1 MCERERKNQIEC
13 VKKLLKENRQN
24 LTMKSKQQ
32 TVIQKETKTDQ
43 ERRNN
48 KKITKKREQRQAYNR
63 RLERN

>member
-1 MCERERKNQIEC
+1 
-13 VKKLLKENRQN
+13 
-24 LTMKSKQQ
+24 MKSKQQ